1 MAILLE
7 SGGFLLTETGN
18 LVLLETNLSAST
30 PPAPAPT
37 ALRSTLTSLSA
48 AMLAALNAVQAAVTA
63 VGTSLAN
70 ASLPQLALL
79 QSTCAAAVAVFANAV
94 STLDSQVPTTSFAG
108 MVVGLPPAALVNALL
123 QTTTQVQAV
132 GYAVNGQNYVNRIN
146 ANVNAATG

>member
-1 MAILLE
+1 MAVLLE
-7 SGGFLLTETGN
+7 DGQFVLTETGN
-18 LVLLETNLSAST
+18 LILLELNNEGVTAT
-30 PPAPAPT
+30 PVTT
-37 ALRSTLTSLSA
+37 ALQNTITSLSNS
-48 AMLAALNAVQAAVTA
+48 MLAALNAVQAAVAA

-70 ASLPQLALL
+70 ASLPQLAFL
-79 QSTCAAAVAVFANAV
+79 QSTCAAAVAVFTNAV

-108 MVVGLPPAALVNALL
+108 MVVGLPPAALVSALL

>member
-1 MAILLE
+1 MAVLLE
-7 SGGFLLTETGN
+7 DGQFVLTETGN
-18 LVLLETNLSAST
+18 LILLELNNGGVTAT
-30 PPAPAPT
+30 PVTT
-37 ALRSTLTSLSA
+37 ALQNTITSLSNS
-48 AMLAALNAVQAAVTA
+48 MLAALNAVQAAVTA

-108 MVVGLPPAALVNALL
+108 MVVGLPPAALVSALL